1 MSLVTYPNS
10 KTPKLFGRSSPT
22 IAGRVRKAFAAFGR
36 LVVNVFDAI
45 AEARVP
51 APTESGVT
59 NRSVCHAANP
69 GNNTRYNA
77 DD

>member
-1 MSLVTYPNS
+1 VELRQEIIETQ
-10 KTPKLFGRSSPT
+10 
-22 IAGRVRKAFAAFGR
+22 KARMDLHKWKIIYATFAAFGR

-69 GNNTRYNA
+69 DNNTRYNA